1 MSNLQDNDWEAKEIR
16 RRIDEQKARSIPV
29 LIERAFAAGYLS
41 RPNHVDSIVE
51 DIADGHMKE
60 AWERWKPELL
70 PTESPSSIEGEEKV
84 QECKSPDGL
93 VVGLI
98 DSLIAISNVLTT
110 DDFLYR
116 DGVWD
121 ALADLR
127 ASDNMKRLMNIGELE
142 DAKAYIKEKQKEIDV
157 LSTAL
162 SELSGQFKKGAI
174 TISFI
179 KWLEENC
186 SMEDGIWYYQKYP
199 DNRDNWTDTAAL
211 YKMFLSESTSLPIK
225 EEEKTIEWDSERLIG
240 CVHGRFNQL
249 IEKEW
254 DWRSFY
260 GGWMEGRVD
269 IFATIK
275 GLKYPVSENTPKA
288 APIEQEKKDKL

>member
-1 MSNLQDNDWEAKEIR
+1 MTNLQWVKATTRMPTEHTVFAKVSHKYEVLYCFGGTFYTDMSYSKKFPDAC
-16 RRIDEQKARSIPV
+16 IDQV
-29 LIERAFAAGYLS
+29 QWL
-41 RPNHVDSIVE
+41 D
-51 DIADGHMKE
+51 
-60 AWERWKPELL
+60 
-70 PTESPSSIEGEEKV
+70 ESPSSIEGEEKV